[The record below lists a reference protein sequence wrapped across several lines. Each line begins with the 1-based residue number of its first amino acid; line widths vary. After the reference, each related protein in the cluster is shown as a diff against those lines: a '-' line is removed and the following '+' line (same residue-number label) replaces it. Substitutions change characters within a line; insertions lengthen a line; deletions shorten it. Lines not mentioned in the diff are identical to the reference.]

1 MKYLFYPGC
10 SMDTS
15 ALEYKRS
22 TMAVLETLGAEVEEL
37 SDWTCCGASAASVVS
52 DLLGH
57 VLPAR
62 NLALAEQMDE
72 DLTVIAGCSACY
84 TNFRRTQEAV
94 SQDRALLEQI
104 NRALEVEELTY
115 RGKAQVRHLMD
126 VLANDFSPQEVAS
139 HVRRPLKD
147 VVVAP
152 YYGCQTVRPF
162 SPYDDDQAPTSMLPV
177 LEALGATIHRHN
189 REASCCGTSLLMTKQ
204 EVGVNMVAEIL
215 DGCEEADCLVT
226 ICPMCQ
232 LNVEGYQDKVSKVLE
247 RQVNVPVL
255 FLPQLMALA
264 FGLPDDVLMFER
276 HIVSVKPVLSRL
288 EQAAPVAAS

>member
-1 MKYLFYPGC
+1 MRYFFYPGC

-22 TMAVLETLGAEVEEL
+22 TVAVLETLGAEVEEI

-52 DLLGH
+52 DLLGY

-62 NLALAEQMDE
+62 NLALAEQVDE
-72 DLTVIAGCSACY
+72 DLTIIAGCSACY
-84 TNFRRTQEAV
+84 TNFRRTTEAAQE
-94 SQDRALLEQI
+94 DPALLKQI

-126 VLANDFSPQEVAS
+126 VLANDFSPEEIEA
-139 HVRRPLKD
+139 HVERPLTD
-147 VVVAP
+147 LVVAP

-162 SPYDDDQAPTSMLPV
+162 SPYDDDQAPTSMLRV

-204 EVGVNMVAEIL
+204 EVGVDMVAEIL
-215 DGCEEADCLVT
+215 DACEGADCVVT
-226 ICPMCQ
+226 VCPMCQ
-232 LNVEGYQDKVSKVLE
+232 LNVEGYQDKVSRVLG
-247 RQVNVPVL
+247 RRVNLPIL

-276 HIVSVKPVLSRL
+276 HMVSVRPVLSRL
-288 EQAAPVAAS
+288 AESAPVAAA

>member
-22 TMAVLETLGAEVEEL
+22 TVAVLETLGAEVEEIP
-37 SDWTCCGASAASVVS
+37 DWTCCGASAASVVS
-52 DLLGH
+52 ELLGH

-62 NLALAEQMDE
+62 NLALAEQIDE
-72 DLTVIAGCSACY
+72 ELTIIAGCSACY
-84 TNFRRTQEAV
+84 TNFRRTHEAV
-94 SQDRALLEQI
+94 TRDPALLERV

-115 RGKAQVRHLMD
+115 RGEAQVRHLMD
-126 VLANDFSPQEVAS
+126 VLANDFSPEELAS
-139 HVRRPLKD
+139 RVQRPLTD
-147 VVVAP
+147 LVVAP

-162 SPYDDDQAPTSMLPV
+162 SPYDDDQAPTSMLPI
-177 LEALGATIHRHN
+177 LEALGVTIHRHN

-204 EVGVNMVAEIL
+204 EVGVGMVAEIL
-215 DGCEEADCLVT
+215 DASEGADCVVT
-226 ICPMCQ
+226 VCPMCQ

-247 RQVNVPVL
+247 RRVSLPVL
-255 FLPQLMALA
+255 FLPQLMGLA
-264 FGLPDDVLMFER
+264 FGLPDDVLMFDR

-288 EQAAPVAAS
+288 EQAAPVPTG